1 MPSVPR
7 VHGTLRGLRWRGVA
21 PVVGLVQ
28 PLKKEEPR
36 QRVAGCDGQRRGC
49 RGLCSVESC
58 LWGLVPSHRVAAV
71 SLSPGRQ
78 VMVVITDPRVQV
90 VLLEPGF
97 CRDGGSQPVPAEHPV
112 LSQNS
117 PALLSVLC

>member
-1 MPSVPR
+1 MEGSGPR
-7 VHGTLRGLRWRGVA
+7 RGSSPA
-21 PVVGLVQ
+21 P
-28 PLKKEEPR
+28 KKEKPR